1 MLFAK
6 ASVFFLFR
14 QIFTVERRR
23 RIAIWAGLVAT
34 FLQSAATV
42 AFQSYTLT
50 PDPGKTW
57 DDAALNSKAER
68 MGGSWWIANAALY
81 IALDLYVLLLP
92 LPIIVRLNWSTKK
105 RLKALAV
112 FSTGLL

>member
-1 MLFAK
+1 MSAAMLFVN
-6 ASVFFLFR
+6 ASVVFLLR
-14 QIFTVERRR
+14 QIFTVERRMKM
-23 RIAIWAGLVAT
+23 AIWAGLMAT

-68 MGGSWWIANAALY
+68 MGGLWWIANA
-81 IALDLYVLLLP
+81 VL
-92 LPIIVRLNWSTKK
+92 
-105 RLKALAV
+105 
-112 FSTGLL
+112 